1 MKQFTL
7 KHRMNAVRRAAFD
20 IGSGATKLLV
30 ADVYGAPGFRRVGPT
45 LFGEERSVVSKLVSS
60 AAIAGERR
68 KKIMVENVHFY
79 SRLSRLHNSALLQL
93 APRSQEH

>member
-7 KHRMNAVRRAAFD
+7 KHRMNPIRRAAFD

-60 AAIAGERR
+60 AELQG
-68 KKIMVENVHFY
+68 KDGKIIVENVHFY

-93 APRSQEH
+93 APRSKEH

>member
-60 AAIAGERR
+60 AELQG
-68 KKIMVENVHFY
+68 KDGKIIVENVHFY

-93 APRSQEH
+93 APRSKEY

>member
-60 AAIAGERR
+60 AELQG
-68 KKIMVENVHFY
+68 KDGKIIVENVHFY

-93 APRSQEH
+93 APRSKEH

>member
-93 APRSQEH
+93 APRSKEP

>member
-1 MKQFTL
+1 MNRNNHTL

-68 KKIMVENVHFY
+68 KN
-79 SRLSRLHNSALLQL
+79 NSGECTFL
-93 APRSQEH
+93 

>member
-1 MKQFTL
+1 
-7 KHRMNAVRRAAFD
+7 MNAVRRAAFD

-68 KKIMVENVHFY
+68 KNNGGECTF
-79 SRLSRLHNSALLQL
+79 L
-93 APRSQEH
+93 